1 MRKDQV
7 KNPVDALLYLTD
19 CTLATVEHMAMMKS
33 RSKSEYKRQISMAQ
47 FAVDSILEFY
57 LAPQGTRALD
67 VIEGFA
73 GDVEAWALVTE
84 VRYAKA

>member
-1 MRKDQV
+1 
-7 KNPVDALLYLTD
+7 
-19 CTLATVEHMAMMKS
+19 
-33 RSKSEYKRQISMAQ
+33 MAQ